1 MNQDEDRFDENPDSE
16 DSEVHENQHEVDD
29 QENQLPKEIAVKS
42 EIKEA
47 ACSSEPNIE
56 ESEAY
61 DTFEDNIH
69 YLNKKYQPYRDPKD
83 DKEDVEDNESDS
95 DKYSCTTTTS
105 TIMDPGM
112 VRSKVRKSL
121 LAKIKT
127 EKRRLRNKGES
138 ALCTEK
144 LREINDTIKS
154 SLNFD

>member
-16 DSEVHENQHEVDD
+16 DSEVHENQHEVDE
-29 QENQLPKEIAVKS
+29 QENERCNQLPKEIAVKS

-83 DKEDVEDNESDS
+83 DKEDVEDNSFI
-95 DKYSCTTTTS
+95 K
-105 TIMDPGM
+105 I
-112 VRSKVRKSL
+112 SL
-121 LAKIKT
+121 PLNGINA
-127 EKRRLRNKGES
+127 RN
-138 ALCTEK
+138 
-144 LREINDTIKS
+144 NDFKTIKF
-154 SLNFD
+154 FDEIIYDFEAFE